1 MNFNRDAERKLA
13 FVLLF
18 GALALIGST
27 INYSAIIG
35 ANNQTFT
42 LFQFFG
48 PIAGSFLGAGL
59 GIAAVLLSEIGSYLM
74 QGKAFDPINMLRLLP
89 MLFAAVYFS
98 RSHLKFSA
106 AIPALAI
113 LLFWLSPI
121 GAQVWYYP
129 LIFWTIPL
137 LAPILPN
144 RLFLKSLGS
153 TLTAHAVGSVIWL
166 YTVPMTVAQWQTVIP
181 VAIGERFMFACGI
194 AVSYLAVNYVL
205 DKFTASTNVG
215 FPYIDARYLFSR
227 S

>member
-1 MNFNRDAERKLA
+1 MNLNRDTERKLA

-18 GALALIGST
+18 GVLALVGSA

-35 ANNQTFT
+35 GPTNQTFT
-42 LFQFFG
+42 FFQFFG
-48 PIAGSFLGAGL
+48 PIAGGFLGAGL
-59 GIAAVLLSEIGSYLM
+59 GVAAVLLSELPKYIF
-74 QGKAFDPINMLRLLP
+74 QGQVSDPLNILRLLP

-98 RSHLKFSA
+98 RQHLKLSA
-106 AIPALAI
+106 AIPALAM
-113 LLFWLSPI
+113 LAFWLSPI

-181 VAIGERFMFACGI
+181 VAIGERLMFACGI
-194 AVSYLAVNYVL
+194 SISYLAVNYVL
-205 DKFTASTNVG
+205 DKFTVSAKAG
-215 FPYIDARYLFSR
+215 FPYVDKKYVMAG
-227 S
+227 